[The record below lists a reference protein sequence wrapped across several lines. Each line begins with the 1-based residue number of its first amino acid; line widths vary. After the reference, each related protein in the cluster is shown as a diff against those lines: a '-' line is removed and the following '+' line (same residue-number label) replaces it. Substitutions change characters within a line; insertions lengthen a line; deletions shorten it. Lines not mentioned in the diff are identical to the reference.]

1 LALKPQGD
9 MVHEETALIVESIN
23 GLNQEPNYFKDY
35 AFPIAS
41 ALFTSILG
49 AGIAYFTLRHQE
61 RVQIEKEKMDTSN
74 KWTLQAEEA
83 RSNLIAI
90 KGNYHGQLTNIP
102 FQRLSAIPSILFHAN
117 SIDEDYQKLSFILPS
132 NEEKDGDI
140 NKWSQIPRIRSMV
153 SNYNYLL
160 KLWQQRNDMNQ
171 EFKGNLLAHHG
182 GKAYATLSL
191 ADAVAASSQAN
202 MVMLIDLNERVIKL
216 TDDLITELDSFLHEF
231 PNYVKTKIQAK
242 RLKRYGSIL
251 TFSNNGNQKL
261 ISLIEKSPEADFTTV
276 ETLFGEPAESIKK
289 RHTTGY
295 EE

>member
-1 LALKPQGD
+1 
-9 MVHEETALIVESIN
+9 VHEETALLVKAID
-23 GLNQEPNYFKDY
+23 GLSQEPNYFKDY

-41 ALFTSILG
+41 AFFTSILG
-49 AGIAYFTLRHQE
+49 AGIAYLTLRHQE
-61 RVQIEKEKMDTSN
+61 GIQIEKEKMDSSN
-74 KWTLQAEEA
+74 KWTLQVEEA

-90 KGNYHGQLTNIP
+90 KGNYHGQLTSLP

-117 SIDEDYQKLSFILPS
+117 SIAEDYQKLSFIVPS
-132 NEEKDGDI
+132 KEEKDGDL

-171 EFKGNLLAHHG
+171 EFKEQLLAHHG

-216 TDDLITELDSFLHEF
+216 TDDLITELDSFLHDF
-231 PNYVKTKIQAK
+231 PNYVKTKIQVK

-251 TFSNNGNQKL
+251 TFSNNGNKALLNL
-261 ISLIEKSPEADFTTV
+261 IKKSPDADFTSV
-276 ETLFGEPAESIKK
+276 EVLFGESSDSIRN